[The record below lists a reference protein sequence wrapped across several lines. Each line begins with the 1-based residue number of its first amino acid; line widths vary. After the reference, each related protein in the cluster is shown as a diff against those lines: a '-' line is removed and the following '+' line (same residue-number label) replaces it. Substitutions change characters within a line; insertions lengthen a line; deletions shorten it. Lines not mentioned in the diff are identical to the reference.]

1 MGELL
6 LWARRDKLIAFYL
19 AGIMI
24 MLTLIITVLV
34 MLLAEQTRPVTSRQL
49 PNPTYSVALPTETP
63 FSNPLT
69 IMPNQG
75 RDNAPPPP
83 PAKIAAPIITIR

>member
-1 MGELL
+1 MGRLL

-19 AGIMI
+19 VGIMI
-24 MLTLIITVLV
+24 MLALIIIVLV
-34 MLLAEQTRPVTSRQL
+34 MFLSEQSHPVTSRQL
-49 PNPTYSVALPTETP
+49 PNPTQTIVLPTETP

-83 PAKIAAPIITIR
+83 PTKIVPIITIR